1 MHDLGS
7 TCYYE
12 SSLMDSSNQP
22 LLPWIGGVSS
32 SMTLKDCY
40 LGCLM
45 IDMVEKET
53 DFTIGISGGE
63 YCFCGHAFDS
73 TSKFMIVRCILNTN
87 LSFKTR
93 NITEM

>member
-1 MHDLGS
+1 
-7 TCYYE
+7 
-12 SSLMDSSNQP
+12 MDSSNQP

-53 DFTIGISGGE
+53 DLTIGISGE

-73 TSKFMIVRCILNTN
+73 SSKFMILPWILNSN
-87 LSFKTR
+87 FKFHDF
-93 NITEM
+93 TEK